1 MLSSPAPPA
10 RLTCGRLL
18 VVDQEDATFRSVE
31 RIVSRHRPVRHV
43 HTFEAA
49 MVALKA
55 RSPWCGFLFDLTL
68 GARDEGGLELLE
80 MVHRDFP
87 GVPSALVTGRID
99 ASIVNRVATLGATV
113 FFRPLGEPE
122 LLPFLQRVMAREH
135 GFGRDFSERLGA
147 ISRGYKLS
155 PREHEV
161 LTWFVSGHSRDGY
174 LAFTGLAETTFKTH
188 VKHLLAK
195 MHAATLPD
203 AVSIALR
210 QVVIKRMRGGEMPT
224 LRKTRAG

>member
-1 MLSSPAPPA
+1 MQPSPPPTA
-10 RLTCGRLL
+10 RWTCGRLL
-18 VVDQEDATFRSVE
+18 VVEQEDAAFRNLE
-31 RIVSRHRPVRHV
+31 RIVSRYRPVRHA
-43 HTFEAA
+43 HSFEAA
-49 MVALKA
+49 VVAMQA
-55 RSPWCGFLFDLTL
+55 RSPWCGFLFDRTL
-68 GARDEGGLELLE
+68 GARDDGGLELLE

-87 GVPSALVTGRID
+87 GVPAGLVTGRVD
-99 ASIVNRVATLGATV
+99 AVIVNRVAALGAAV
-113 FFRPLGEPE
+113 FSKPLGEPE

-135 GFGRDFSERLGA
+135 GFGRDFSERLAA

-161 LTWFVSGHSRDGY
+161 LTWFVSGHSREGY

-195 MHAATLPD
+195 MGAATLPD

-210 QVVIKRMRGGEMPT
+210 QVVIKRMRGGVMPT
-224 LRKTRAG
+224 LRKTRAS